1 MALADVL
8 QAAVVRPVTVGWLDF
23 KDDPLRGWSGPGA
36 FSPTTTGDSDL
47 DGNVFLEVEGAVE
60 LSEIRQDQGLGAPLT
75 ITFAAGE
82 MNDEPGVLQLIADR
96 RAFLGRKVKLWRF
109 FLSADE
115 SSVLPDFYVLF
126 SGVMVGAETVRR
138 PGQPALIS
146 VQCDQ
151 DLQKARSAPVRW
163 IDHQIWYPDDTFSTF
178 INSLSRGGV
187 ATAQERATG
196 PTFIP
201 GRPLPGMHLR

>member
-1 MALADVL
+1 MALADLL

-36 FSPTTTGDSDL
+36 FAPTDTGDSDL

-146 VQCDQ
+146 VRCDQ
-151 DLQKARSAPVRW
+151 DLQKARTAPVRW
-163 IDHQIWYPDDTFSTF
+163 IDHQIWYPSDAFSTY